1 MEQYHMQDIRYFS
14 WEASPTVAGIMETE
28 NVVGVFYIPEGTES
42 WKEATPQQFGDIGIN
57 GELLSKEDFESEFGI
72 IGVDLPEIP

>member
-1 MEQYHMQDIRYFS
+1 MKDIRYFS
-14 WEASPTVAGIMETE
+14 WEESPTVAGIMETE

-42 WKEATPQQFGDIGIN
+42 WQEATVGQFGDIGIH
-57 GELLSKEDFESEFGI
+57 GESLSKEEFESEFGI